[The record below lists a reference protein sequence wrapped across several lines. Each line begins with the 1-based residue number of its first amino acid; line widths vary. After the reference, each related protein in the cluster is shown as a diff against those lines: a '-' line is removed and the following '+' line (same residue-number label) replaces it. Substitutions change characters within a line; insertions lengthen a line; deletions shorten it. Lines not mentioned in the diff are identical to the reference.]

1 MSSVT
6 EAITFG
12 LGEQGDAVA
21 SSSFGLKNAIDFL
34 FQLATYL
41 RDQSQQEEEAAKFQ
55 RDLAEIYKRK
65 PSSYQGHGWSAK
77 EMKRHCDYLAK
88 AALKASAKLS
98 RVADYQEWIAE
109 QMREHPNQGH
119 GGNR

>member
-12 LGEQGDAVA
+12 LGEQGMRLQAAVLA
-21 SSSFGLKNAIDFL
+21 SR
-34 FQLATYL
+34 T
-41 RDQSQQEEEAAKFQ
+41 QSISYSNSQPICETRRNKKEEAAKFQ
-55 RDLAEIYKRK
+55 RDLAEIYKRN
-65 PSSYQGHGWSAK
+65 PSSYQGHGWSEK

-109 QMREHPNQGH
+109 QMREH
-119 GGNR
+119 